1 VGWRERREAAAVK
14 RRAEVVQHEEE
25 EGRARFLRT
34 VDLGE
39 LSVQSDCCFIAS
51 IDCLR
56 VMLL

>member
-1 VGWRERREAAAVK
+1 MAAVK

-39 LSVQSDCCFIAS
+39 LSMQSDFCFIAS